1 MEMEN
6 KSNKKEIIIIGLML
20 LLVIALIGVSYA
32 AFRFTGVGSK
42 LNTITTG
49 SITMSYEESDN
60 TISLNGALPTTDK
73 TGMVRLNP
81 GEYFDFTVSS
91 TITGDVNI
99 NYEIS
104 AKEVGDG
111 TIDGSNIKLYLTR
124 LTDDGEEQ
132 VMSPRVYTEESTSN
146 NFTGRPANE
155 MSLYTSSMS
164 SSESNKYRLR
174 MYVDEGYNPQGDGG
188 NLTFSVKINVYGRD
202 RVAEEAS
209 TVLLDNI
216 PKENQYDDGVDTFIT
231 GEDPNNYIWYSG
243 KLWRAVSV
251 NNDAKTT
258 KLVTQWNISSI
269 NYSSGSTDF
278 AGSYMEDWLND
289 TSVDGFLGNLR
300 DYENFIVM
308 DSIWDA
314 TLDATSLG
322 SITRP
327 NGTSV
332 VTDAVGLL
340 NMYEYQVAS
349 TGYIMENEWGYIYS
363 TGYLD
368 NGLYWWTLTP
378 YSVSYVR
385 NISEGTANYDNPT
398 EANGVRPSINL
409 KSSVYIVDGDGTA
422 DNPYRLNG
430 DNDIDFAG
438 TLLSSRYSGEYIRF
452 GNEKNNLYRIV
463 SHENGIGT
471 KITSAEPLKENGTFK
486 SLAFGSNTTYS
497 STNTIGAFLNGEYL
511 TSYVDSA
518 YSNMIEESTT
528 WYLGTVGSGTSYKL
542 AKYTDSNMSSTV
554 STTTNAKV
562 GLLRHGE
569 LMAGQFERYSVN
581 ESYTGLTVSY
591 WTLTPSSSSYI
602 RSVDSGGN
610 VYGYTPSDSYAIR
623 PSLNLKS
630 NVIITGGDGTKN
642 NPFTLALQ

>member
-1 MEMEN
+1 MA
-6 KSNKKEIIIIGLML
+6 KVRKEIIIIGLML

-32 AFRFTGVGSK
+32 AFRFTGEGSK

-132 VMSPRVYTEESTSN
+132 VMSPGVYKEESTSN

-174 MYVDEGYNPQGDGG
+174 MYVDESYNPQGDGG

-209 TVLLDNI
+209 TVLLENI

-251 NNDAKTT
+251 NNEVKTT

-269 NYSSGSTDF
+269 AYNPDNQTNF
-278 AGSYMEDWLND
+278 EGSYMQQWLND
-289 TSVDGFLGNLR
+289 TTVDGFLGNLR
-300 DYENFIVM
+300 DYENFIVT
-308 DSIWDA
+308 DAKWDA
-314 TLDATSLG
+314 TLDTNELG

-327 NGTSV
+327 NGESV
-332 VTDAVGLL
+332 STNAVGLL
-340 NMYEYQVAS
+340 NIYEYQSSSGKSGNDVS
-349 TGYIMENEWGYIYS
+349 SYKNS
-363 TGYLD
+363 YLN
-368 NGLYWWTLTP
+368 NGLIWWTLTP
-378 YSVSYVR
+378 ISTRYLCTVR
-385 NISEGTANYDNPT
+385 NDGIRAGNLSSTMY
-398 EANGVRPSINL
+398 GVRPTINL
-409 KSSVYIVDGDGTA
+409 KSSIKIIDGAGTI
-422 DNPYRLNG
+422 DNPYRLEG
-430 DNDIDFAG
+430 DNATNLTG
-438 TLLSSRYSGEYIRF
+438 ELLSSRYSGEYIRF
-452 GNEKNNLYRIV
+452 GTGENNLYRIV
-463 SHENGIGT
+463 SHETEGLT
-471 KITSAEPLKENGTFK
+471 KITSAESLKEDGEFK
-486 SLAFGSNTTYS
+486 ELAFDASDTNANYS
-497 STNTIGAFLNGEYL
+497 STNTIGTFLNGEYL
-511 TSYVDSA
+511 TDYVGNPYTD
-518 YSNMIEESTT
+518 MIEENTT
-528 WYLGTVGSGTSYKL
+528 WYLGTVGRGASYKL
-542 AKYTDSNMSSTV
+542 AKYTDENGTILTSN
-554 STTTNAKV
+554 TTQAKV
-562 GLLRHGE
+562 GLLRIGE
-569 LMAGQFERYSVN
+569 LMAGQFDGYVN
-581 ESYTGLTVSY
+581 NTYY
-591 WTLTPSSSSYI
+591 WTLTPY
-602 RSVDSGGN
+602 SVSRVLIVNN
-610 VYGYTPSDSYAIR
+610 VCDVRYYDQLSEMYDAR
-623 PSLNLKS
+623 PSLTLKQ

-642 NPFTLALQ
+642 NPFTLS